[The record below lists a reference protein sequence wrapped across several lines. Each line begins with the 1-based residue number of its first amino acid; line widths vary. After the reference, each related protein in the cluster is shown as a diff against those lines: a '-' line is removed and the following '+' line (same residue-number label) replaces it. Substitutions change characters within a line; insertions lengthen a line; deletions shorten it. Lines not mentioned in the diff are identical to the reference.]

1 MGEFVLFLT
10 STYSLDRL
18 SSFGEGLT
26 HTICSSSRS
35 PLTKQLD
42 CEEGEEE
49 GEELFADEEVICGT

>member
-1 MGEFVLFLT
+1 MGVFVLFLT
-10 STYSLDRL
+10 STYSFDRL

-42 CEEGEEE
+42 CEEEEE
-49 GEELFADEEVICGT
+49 EEELFADEEVICGT